1 MRISAINS
9 SIPVRSLSVQKT
21 HESKGSQESKLNLIT
36 FKSGNPRHIFNQ
48 ISELAMFGL
57 GGGGVGTVGND
68 IFFNVDDFDR
78 MVENIPLYNQD
89 VQYVKEV
96 DPVTGK
102 IIGVK
107 QDGVKIR
114 QLPKNLPADHPLKA
128 YEGCHYITPVNIP
141 KDADI
146 VEVLRKESR
155 KVYIVDEISSSKMA
169 WGLEKDVPISIYKA
183 RKDDKF
189 TEFLRKS
196 QGWTDEQIKKIDVTF
211 TFVDSTSSM
220 PKPYADG
227 SYATA
232 TGDKLS
238 RDISMGWQGKPYA
251 KESKA
256 TVELMPFL
264 KEKMGG
270 FDPKFVVCHDGQ
282 AMPLTH
288 FMAEKNAS
296 GVPYWLDKTVTSI
309 GHNLNDGYMYNM
321 TIKDMIV
328 TLVTPYEIK
337 QIINIK
343 QYG

>member
-128 YEGCHYITPVNIP
+128 
-141 KDADI
+141 
-146 VEVLRKESR
+146 
-155 KVYIVDEISSSKMA
+155 
-169 WGLEKDVPISIYKA
+169 
-183 RKDDKF
+183 
-189 TEFLRKS
+189 
-196 QGWTDEQIKKIDVTF
+196 
-211 TFVDSTSSM
+211 
-220 PKPYADG
+220 
-227 SYATA
+227 
-232 TGDKLS
+232 
-238 RDISMGWQGKPYA
+238 
-251 KESKA
+251 
-256 TVELMPFL
+256 
-264 KEKMGG
+264 
-270 FDPKFVVCHDGQ
+270 
-282 AMPLTH
+282 
-288 FMAEKNAS
+288 
-296 GVPYWLDKTVTSI
+296 
-309 GHNLNDGYMYNM
+309 
-321 TIKDMIV
+321 
-328 TLVTPYEIK
+328 
-337 QIINIK
+337 
-343 QYG
+343 